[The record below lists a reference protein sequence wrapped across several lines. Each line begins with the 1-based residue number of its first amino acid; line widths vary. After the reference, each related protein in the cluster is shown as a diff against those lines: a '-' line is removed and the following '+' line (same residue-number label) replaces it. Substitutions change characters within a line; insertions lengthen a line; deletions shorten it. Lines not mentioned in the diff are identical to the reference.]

1 MYGNPIKAADCLD
14 SWHVLLTATPFQ
26 RGNSLSFLDRI
37 RVVLVETSF
46 SGNIGSAA
54 RAMKTMGLKNMVL
67 VNPPDIMTNVA
78 VARAAG
84 AHGIMMNATV
94 TKTLEEAIAPCHLV
108 IGASARSRA
117 IPWPLVN
124 PRQAASLA
132 FAQPV
137 DSEIAIVFGRE
148 RSGLTNNELALCH
161 QHVHIPANPDYSSL
175 NVAAAVQVLAYE
187 MRMAELGDSV
197 AYQWDTEREAPA
209 ANHAQMAGYFD
220 HLEKTLIDIEFLDP
234 HKPKMLMARLRR
246 LYMRVQP
253 DNSEMNI
260 LRGILTQVDKV
271 RSKMKDD
278 GYV

>member
-1 MYGNPIKAADCLD
+1 M
-14 SWHVLLTATPFQ
+14 
-26 RGNSLSFLDRI
+26 SFLDRI

-67 VNPPDIMTNVA
+67 INPPDFMTNVA
-78 VARAAG
+78 MARAAG

-94 TKTLEEAIAPCHLV
+94 VTSLEAAVAPCHLV

-132 FAQPV
+132 LAQP
-137 DSEIAIVFGRE
+137 DDTEIAIVFGRE
-148 RSGLTNNELALCH
+148 RSGLTNAELALCH
-161 QHVHIPANPDYSSL
+161 HHVHIPSNPEYSSL

-187 MRMAELGDSV
+187 LRMAMLGDSV
-197 AYQWDTEREAPA
+197 DYQWDVEREAPP
-209 ANHAQMAGYFD
+209 ANHEQMAGYFD
-220 HLEKTLIDIEFLDP
+220 HLEKTLIDIDYLDP
-234 HKPKMLMARLRR
+234 HKPKLLMTRLRR

-260 LRGILTQVDKV
+260 LRGILTQVDKL
-271 RSKMKDD
+271 RAKLKD
-278 GYV
+278 